1 MSLKRSLWMLCLSA
15 ETSLIFKALAKRYN
29 FAVQH
34 YRTLLDTTLFDRL
47 SPHVGPTF
55 MLEKCWIMFDLDQTF
70 HAIF

>member
-1 MSLKRSLWMLCLSA
+1 MSKINNIAAILNNMHIYLLVPVSSR
-15 ETSLIFKALAKRYN
+15 LIIKALAKRYN

-55 MLEKCWIMFDLDQTF
+55 MLEKMLDNV
-70 HAIF
+70 

>member
-1 MSLKRSLWMLCLSA
+1 MCTGLTKIMSLKRSLWMLCLSA

-55 MLEKCWIMFDLDQTF
+55 MLEKMLDNV
-70 HAIF
+70 